1 MNRNSLKLVSLLG
14 ILLLSSV
21 WLFGQAISGDLVGA
35 VRDADGAF
43 VPNANVEARNLG
55 TGATSAQRTNAQGE
69 YHFVNLPAGHYSV
82 TATAA
87 GMKGNI
93 ADVEVVLNH
102 TITANIT
109 TSIAGTATTVEVSGT
124 AASIDTSTQSIENT
138 FGTKSIADSPSTAT
152 GSGVINLSLLNA
164 GVATSGGIGLGT
176 GPSISGQR
184 PRNNNFTVEGV
195 DNNSK
200 SVTGPLIQIPND
212 AVESFTVLQN
222 QFTPE
227 FGHSSGGQFNQI
239 VKSGTNQFHG
249 TAYEYFQNRNL
260 NAQDSQTAL
269 AQVSNGETPFN
280 PRYDNNR
287 FGGQFGGPVIKNKL
301 FFFTNWE
308 YQNQGTVTASSACSP
323 TAAGYA
329 MLTGMQGVNQ
339 TNLQQFQKYVPA
351 AVAQASPTDA
361 ICIPTSSVLGATI
374 PVGDVGF
381 SGSSYYNNLTT
392 INSVDWNISANDS
405 FRGRLGYEKFS
416 PIDTAAQIPTFW
428 LSNPST
434 FWLVTLSEYHNFTP
448 NVANEFRFGFNRNA
462 NTTPAGDFLFPGL
475 GTFPNINIIEF
486 NGIQLGADGNA
497 PQFGIQNLYQF
508 IDNVSWVKGKHTL
521 KFGGEFRW
529 YISPQGF
536 TQRARGDYEWNTFEG
551 YLTDIAPDY
560 FGERSV
566 GSTTYYGN
574 QKAVYGYGNDQWRV
588 SPELTLNLG
597 LRYEFTQVPL
607 SERQWQPLN
616 AISNVPGVITFGE
629 PQSQKTNFLPR
640 LGFNYAPGGMGNTSI
655 RGGFG
660 MAVDVLYDNLGLLSA
675 PPQKQQTCDV
685 GSRGGSCQ
693 YTDLNFLANGG
704 LPFQAVIPPT
714 SPAFTDPAYARA
726 STAGYIPNQQL
737 PYSES
742 WNLGV
747 QHAFG
752 QKYTLSV
759 SYVGTKGIHLPVQ
772 DRINRTSP
780 VSSTTMKYLL
790 GTNRYLPTYLTVPS
804 QATLDSL
811 TNTLAGLKSNNGA
824 CASLHSSCS
833 SYEYAYLVN
842 GFTGNV
848 TSFQPYGASNYNG
861 MQTQFDRNFS
871 NGLQFRV
878 AYTWSHAFDNST
890 ADVFST
896 YLTPRRSQNGQC
908 IACDWSTSALDRRH
922 RLTLFA
928 IYDLPFFKS
937 DSNWLKK
944 NVIGNWQ
951 FTPIYTYQ
959 SPEYATVNSQGDS
972 NLNGDS
978 AGDRAI
984 YNPLGIPN
992 TGSNY
997 KALKNTAGATVAY
1010 LATNPTAQYIRT
1022 GPGGLATTARN
1033 TLAMPVT
1040 NDFDFTIMKRINITE
1055 RQSVQVQAEFFNLFN
1070 HPQYLPGN
1078 ISDVAPLGYT
1088 GGNVLNMLTPSDPSF
1103 NQPSQVFSNHPRQ
1116 MVLVLKYSF

>member
-1 MNRNSLKLVSLLG
+1 MKRNSLKLVSLLG

-21 WLFGQAISGDLVGA
+21 WLFGQAISGDLVG
-35 VRDADGAF
+35 VVKDSSGAF
-43 VPNANVEARNLG
+43 VPSANVEATNLG
-55 TGATSAQRTNAQGE
+55 TAAKSVQHTNAQGE
-69 YHFVNLPAGHYSV
+69 YHFVNLPAGHYSLAV
-82 TATAA
+82 SAG
-87 GMKGNI
+87 GMKGGI
-93 ADVEVVLNH
+93 ADVEVVLNK

-109 TSIAGTATTVEVSGT
+109 TSVAGTATTVEVSGT
-124 AASIDTSTQSIENT
+124 ATTVDTTTASIENT
-138 FGTKSIADSPSTAT
+138 FGGRSIADAPLTST

-164 GVATSGGIGLGT
+164 GVSGGGGIGLGT

-200 SVTGPLIQIPND
+200 SVTGPLMQIPND

-222 QFTPE
+222 QFSPE

-239 VKSGTNQFHG
+239 VKSGSNQFHG
-249 TAYEYFQNRNL
+249 TAYEYFLNRNL

-269 AQVSNGETPFN
+269 SQVSNGLTPSN

-287 FGGQFGGPVIKNKL
+287 FGGQIGGPIIKNKL
-301 FFFTNWE
+301 FFFINWE
-308 YQNQGTVTASSACSP
+308 YNDIGQVFSSSACSP

-329 MLTGMQGVNQ
+329 TLTGMAGISQ

-351 AVAQASPTDA
+351 AVAQASPTDP
-361 ICIPTSSVLGATI
+361 ICSQTASVLGNNI

-381 SGSSYYNNLTT
+381 GGSTYTNYLTT
-392 INSVDWNISANDS
+392 INSIDWNISSKDS
-405 FRGRLGYEKFS
+405 FRGRLGYEKYTNL
-416 PIDTAAQIPTFW
+416 DYNAQIPAFW
-428 LSNPST
+428 DTNPAKY
-434 FWLVTLSEYHNFTP
+434 WLVTLSEYHTFTP
-448 NVANEFRFGFNRNA
+448 NVTNEFRFGFNRNSS
-462 NTTPAGDFLFPGL
+462 TTPSGNAVFPGL
-475 GTFPNINIIEF
+475 GTFPNININEF
-486 NGIQLGADGNA
+486 NGIQLGPDGNA
-497 PQFGIQNLYQF
+497 PQFGIQNTYQF
-508 IDNVSWVKGKHTL
+508 IDNVSWVKGRHTF
-521 KFGGEFRW
+521 KFGGEYRW

-536 TQRARGDYEWNTFEG
+536 TQRVRGDYEWNTFEG
-551 YLTDIAPDY
+551 YLTDVAPDY

-566 GSTTYYGN
+566 GNTTYYGN
-574 QKAVYGYGNDQWRV
+574 QNAVYFYGNDQWRV
-588 SPELTLNLG
+588 TPELTLNLG

-640 LGFNYAPGGMGNTSI
+640 VGFAYSPGGSGTTSI

-704 LPFQAVIPPT
+704 LPFQATIPLN

-747 QHAFG
+747 QHTFG
-752 QKYTLSV
+752 QKYILSV
-759 SYVGTKGIHLPVQ
+759 MYVGTKGIHLPVQ
-772 DRINRTSP
+772 DRINRNTP
-780 VSSTTMKYLL
+780 V
-790 GTNRYLPTYLTVPS
+790 GPNQYLPTYLAAPS
-804 QATLDSL
+804 QAVLDSL
-811 TNTLAGLKSNNGA
+811 PNTLTGLKSNNGA
-824 CASLHSSCS
+824 CASLHSNCS
-833 SYEYAYLVN
+833 SYEYAYLAN
-842 GFTGNV
+842 GFTGNI
-848 TSFQPYGASNYNG
+848 TAFMPYGASNYNG
-861 MQTQFDRNFS
+861 LQTQFDRSFT

-896 YLTPRRSQNGQC
+896 YLTPRRPQNFQC
-908 IACDWSTSALDRRH
+908 VACDWSTSALDRRQ

-928 IYDLPFFKS
+928 IYDLPFFKA
-937 DSNWLKK
+937 DNNWLKK

-951 FTPIYTYQ
+951 FTPVYTFQ
-959 SPEYATVNSQGDS
+959 SPEYATVNSGGAGYDS
-972 NLNGDS
+972 NLNKDT
-978 AGDRAI
+978 AGDRTI
-984 YNPLGIPN
+984 LNPAGISG
-992 TGSNY
+992 TGSDVT
-997 KALKNTAGATVAY
+997 ALTNTAGATVAY
-1010 LATNPTAQYIRT
+1010 LATNPTAQYIAA
-1022 GPGGLATTARN
+1022 GPGALATAPRN
-1033 TLAMPVT
+1033 TLSLPRT
-1040 NDFDFTIMKRINITE
+1040 NNWDFTIMKRINIGE
-1055 RQSVQVQAEFFNLFN
+1055 RQSVQFQAEFLNIFN

-1078 ISDVAPLGYT
+1078 ISDVMPLGTVSYT
-1088 GGNVLNMLTPSDPSF
+1088 GNNVLNSLTPSDPSF
-1103 NQPSQVFSNHPRQ
+1103 NKPSAVWSNHPRT